1 MSSLGDHEGGFGA
14 ATSAF
19 GVLRIARRRSSADDA
34 GFDRTED
41 TMDAITTAPDTRPRA
56 RGRTRPRAAPL
67 ALALALSC
75 GAAQAE
81 VSGLSPNGFVVTHRT
96 ETKAT
101 PAQVYAAIGHPE
113 QWWNSEHT
121 FSHDAAN
128 LSLSLTAG
136 GCFCERWADGS
147 VEHAR
152 VIYAG
157 RDSAVRLSGA
167 FGPLQALAVDAVL
180 TIGVATKDGHTVLQM
195 TYRVSGNA
203 DAALE
208 KLALPV
214 DGVLGEQFKRL
225 ESFAA
230 TGKP

>member
-1 MSSLGDHEGGFGA
+1 MDGNLIDH
-14 ATSAF
+14 
-19 GVLRIARRRSSADDA
+19 RPARASRAPA
-34 GFDRTED
+34 RTG
-41 TMDAITTAPDTRPRA
+41 PRA
-56 RGRTRPRAAPL
+56 PRTAFARWPRRAGAI
-67 ALALALSC
+67 ALALLA
-75 GAAQAE
+75 GTVHAE
-81 VSGLSPNGFVVTHRT
+81 VSGASPSGFVVTHRA

-101 PAQVYAAIGHPE
+101 PAEVYAAIGHPE
-113 QWWNSEHT
+113 RWWNSEHT

-136 GCFCERWADGS
+136 GCFCERWANGS

-180 TIGVATKDGHTVLQM
+180 TIGVAAKDGHTTLQL

-203 DAALE
+203 DAALD
-208 KLALPV
+208 KLAAPV

-230 TGKP
+230 TGAP

>member
-1 MSSLGDHEGGFGA
+1 MHA
-14 ATSAF
+14 NTN
-19 GVLRIARRRSSADDA
+19 
-34 GFDRTED
+34 DRD
-41 TMDAITTAPDTRPRA
+41 GHPRA
-56 RGRTRPRAAPL
+56 RGRWRATPL
-67 ALALALSC
+67 ALLLALLA
-75 GAAQAE
+75 GAAHAE
-81 VSGLSPNGFVVTHRT
+81 TSGVSPSGFVVTHRAQT
-96 ETKAT
+96 TAT
-101 PAQVYAAIGHPE
+101 PAEVYAAIGHPE
-113 QWWNSEHT
+113 RWWNGEHT
-121 FSHDAAN
+121 YSQDAAN

-136 GCFCERWADGS
+136 GCFCERWANGS

-152 VIYAG
+152 VIYAA

-180 TIGVATKDGHTVLQM
+180 TIAVATKDGHTTLQM

-203 DAALE
+203 DAALD
-208 KLALPV
+208 KLAQPV

>member
-1 MSSLGDHEGGFGA
+1 MD
-14 ATSAF
+14 ATS
-19 GVLRIARRRSSADDA
+19 IPCHERRR
-34 GFDRTED
+34 T
-41 TMDAITTAPDTRPRA
+41 
-56 RGRTRPRAAPL
+56 APL
-67 ALALALSC
+67 ALALALLV
-75 GAAQAE
+75 GAAHAE
-81 VSGLSPNGFVVTHRT
+81 VSGVSPSGFVITQRM

-113 QWWNSEHT
+113 RWWNPEHT
-121 FSHDAAN
+121 YSGDAAN
-128 LSLSLTAG
+128 LSLALTAG

-152 VIYAG
+152 VLHVL
-157 RDSAVRLSGA
+157 RDRAVRLSGA

-180 TIGVATKDGHTVLQM
+180 TIAIATKDGHTTLQM

-203 DAALE
+203 DAALD
-208 KLALPV
+208 KLAPPV

-230 TGKP
+230 TGSP